1 MKKIFFSAAI
11 ALSLVALAAS
21 PDQSKKSNSSLCANT
36 ITDTVPGKK
45 DTTRK
50 PIPDSIQ
57 LQRP

>member
-1 MKKIFFSAAI
+1 MKKVFFSAAI

-21 PDQSKKSNSSLCANT
+21 PKKSNSPLSANT

-45 DTTRK
+45 DTTKK